1 MAGGFGVVEVAFI
14 VGLQPHRKFMEVL
27 GDLVV
32 VVEALDDIDHIVVID
47 IVKSGELIA
56 ASDVDFF
63 VYDLET
69 KWLEEPRA
77 NAFPRES
84 AFELVDTFD
93 DPDVSHPGA
102 DSCAFSIGI
111 EIKSTRAHPGAVG
124 VDVSIGNGEDIDS
137 EGAGFVATFDF
148 GGDGNGGFLDD
159 RLTKDRVAGNRFDGD
174 LAIGLNPIRN
184 ADGLVGEF
192 NFVAQGTVLNCKFGI
207 GGRATMPCEPDL
219 D

>member
-1 MAGGFGVVEVAFI
+1 MAGGFGVVKVAFV
-14 VGLQPHRKFMEVL
+14 VGLQPHREFVEVL
-27 GDLVV
+27 GNLVV
-32 VVEALDDIDHIVVID
+32 VVEALDGVDHLVAIN

-56 ASDVDFF
+56 AGDVDF
-63 VYDLET
+63 VVHDLEA
-69 KWLEEPRA
+69 KWLEKPRA
-77 NAFPRES
+77 NAFPGES
-84 AFELVDTFD
+84 AFELIDTFD

-102 DSCAFSIGI
+102 DSGAFSIGV

-124 VDVSIGNGEDIDS
+124 VDVAIGNGEDIDG

-159 RLTKDRVAGNRFDGD
+159 RITKNRVAGNRFDGD

-184 ADGLVGEF
+184 ADGFVGEF
-192 NFVAQGTVLNCKFGI
+192 DFVAQGAVLNCEFGI
-207 GGRATMPCEPDL
+207 GGRATMLCEPDL